1 MLFRT
6 LIATLLLFGYVA
18 TSVEVVVGQLR
29 DGEVHH
35 ESVVAAADHQAKAPG
50 GEHGHE
56 EPVSDEEHG
65 PDHQHGTSGDHCTHT
80 HSVSLPAAT
89 PLLLLVHTER
99 TERAHPR
106 AISSGTFTVPPFHP
120 PKV

>member
-1 MLFRT
+1 MRFRT
-6 LIATLLLFGYVA
+6 IIATLLLFGYAA

-35 ESVVAAADHQAKAPG
+35 ESVVAAADHQAKALG

-56 EPVSDEEHG
+56 EPVSDAEHG

-80 HSVSLPAAT
+80 HSVSLPAESA
-89 PLLLLVHTER
+89 PLLLVHTLR
-99 TERAHPR
+99 TEPPQAAPVR
-106 AISSGTFTVPPFHP
+106 GGVYTVRPFHP

>member
-1 MLFRT
+1 MRFRAV
-6 LIATLLLFGYVA
+6 IATLLLFGYVA

-56 EPVSDEEHG
+56 EPGSDDEHG

-80 HSVSLPAAT
+80 HSVSLPAGAA
-89 PLLLLVHTER
+89 PLLLVHTLR
-99 TERAHPR
+99 TEPQHAPPACRGA
-106 AISSGTFTVPPFHP
+106 FTATPFHP